1 MTNPNMIP
9 LLPEEMSFLKLT
21 FKPMAAIAMVKTTLP
36 RYSITCT
43 NSSENMNKE
52 LPIEMIKKPIK
63 YHGSLT

>member
-1 MTNPNMIP
+1 
-9 LLPEEMSFLKLT
+9 MSFLKLT